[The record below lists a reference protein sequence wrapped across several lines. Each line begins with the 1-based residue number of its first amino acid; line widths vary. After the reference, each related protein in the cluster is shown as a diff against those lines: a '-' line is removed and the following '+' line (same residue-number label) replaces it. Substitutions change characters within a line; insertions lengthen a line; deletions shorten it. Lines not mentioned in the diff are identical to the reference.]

1 MEFVFAVMGKYLQ
14 MVVAYSIF
22 ENEPD
27 QVVHH
32 FEQFNSD
39 FYEACAAFKEV
50 THHVFKAGQKVEMLK
65 PIVPV
70 IPVKRQPTLEL
81 GLPNDEALR
90 VEQFLETHGLQELL
104 QIFLRKGVTVDDIL
118 EMTVD
123 EMEMLGIKAF
133 SLRKRLL
140 RVIQS
145 QAQHVLQPQIPR
157 QVNQQVRVWRYVLS
171 TQNNL
176 CRVLLVPIQHSK
188 YRFSKSIFLLK
199 QSLPGHC

>member
-50 THHVFKAGQKVEMLK
+50 THQVFKAGQKVEMLK

-81 GLPNDEALR
+81 GLSNEEAVR

-104 QIFLRKGVTVDDIL
+104 QIFLKKGVSVDDIL
-118 EMTVD
+118 EMTEE
-123 EMEMLGIKAF
+123 EMEKLGIKAYG
-133 SLRKRLL
+133 LRKRLL

-145 QAQHVLQPQIPR
+145 QEGHSDSAQVQTQA
-157 QVNQQVRVWRYVLS
+157 QQQVHHQVQV
-171 TQNNL
+171 
-176 CRVLLVPIQHSK
+176 
-188 YRFSKSIFLLK
+188 
-199 QSLPGHC
+199 

>member
-1 MEFVFAVMGKYLQ
+1 MEFVIAVKGKYLQ
-14 MVVAYSIF
+14 MLAAYNIF
-22 ENEPD
+22 KQDPD
-27 QVVHH
+27 QVTLH
-32 FEQFNSD
+32 FEQFNRD
-39 FYEACAAFKEV
+39 FYEMCSSFKEV

-81 GLPNDEALR
+81 GLSNEEAVR

-104 QIFLRKGVTVDDIL
+104 PIFLRKGVTVDDIL

-145 QAQHVLQPQIPR
+145 QHQEGHNDSAQVHQT
-157 QVNQQVRVWRYVLS
+157 QVQQVHHQQTWNLS
-171 TQNNL
+171 
-176 CRVLLVPIQHSK
+176 RPSRPAVV
-188 YRFSKSIFLLK
+188 
-199 QSLPGHC
+199 

>member
-50 THHVFKAGQKVEMLK
+50 THQVFKAGQKVEMLK

-81 GLPNDEALR
+81 GLPNDEAVR
-90 VEQFLETHGLQELL
+90 VEQFLERHGLQELL
-104 QIFLRKGVTVDDIL
+104 QIFLKKGVAVDDIL

-145 QAQHVLQPQIPR
+145 QNQEGHNDSAQVQQT
-157 QVNQQVRVWRYVLS
+157 QAQQVYHQVQDSVS
-171 TQNNL
+171 SQDNL
-176 CRVLLVPIQHSK
+176 YRGLLLMLT
-188 YRFSKSIFLLK
+188 LLLRTLRG
-199 QSLPGHC
+199 SFM

>member
-50 THHVFKAGQKVEMLK
+50 THQVFKAGQKVEMLK
-65 PIVPV
+65 PVVPV

-81 GLPNDEALR
+81 GLPNDEAVR
-90 VEQFLETHGLQELL
+90 VEQFLERHGLQELL
-104 QIFLRKGVTVDDIL
+104 EIFLRKGVTVGDIL

-140 RVIQS
+140 RVIES
-145 QAQHVLQPQIPR
+145 QHQGSHIDPAQVHQPQ
-157 QVNQQVRVWRYVLS
+157 VHQQVQV
-171 TQNNL
+171 
-176 CRVLLVPIQHSK
+176 
-188 YRFSKSIFLLK
+188 
-199 QSLPGHC
+199 

>member
-50 THHVFKAGQKVEMLK
+50 THQMFKAGQKVEMLK

-81 GLPNDEALR
+81 GLSNEEAVR
-90 VEQFLETHGLQELL
+90 VEQFLERHGLQELL
-104 QIFLRKGVTVDDIL
+104 QIFLKKGVAVDDIL
-118 EMTVD
+118 EMTKE
-123 EMEMLGIKAF
+123 EMEELGIKAYG
-133 SLRKRLL
+133 LRKRLL

-145 QAQHVLQPQIPR
+145 QHQEGHNDSAQVQQT
-157 QVNQQVRVWRYVLS
+157 QAQQQVYHQVQVWHDHVS
-171 TQNNL
+171 SQDNL
-176 CRVLLVPIQHSK
+176 YRVLLM
-188 YRFSKSIFLLK
+188 LLAV
-199 QSLPGHC
+199 LPRTHRGSFM